1 MTRTSGS
8 LVTDNPAGIR
18 PPPGIGSGRAR
29 ATVTV
34 KFSPTR
40 RSPIGGFPRT
50 LRGPMRLVV
59 ARS

>member
-18 PPPGIGSGRAR
+18 PPGIGSGRAR

-34 KFSPTR
+34 KFSPTTDGH
-40 RSPIGGFPRT
+40 RSDFPRT